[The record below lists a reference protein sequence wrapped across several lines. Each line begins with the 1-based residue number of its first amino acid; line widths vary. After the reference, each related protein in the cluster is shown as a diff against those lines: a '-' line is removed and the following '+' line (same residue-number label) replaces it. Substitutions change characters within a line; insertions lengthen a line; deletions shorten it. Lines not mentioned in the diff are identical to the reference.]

1 MNVKT
6 YIILITLLTVAISHP
21 ASAQATPTDVYHQ
34 ALVVAAEVE
43 LIRLEMGA
51 PPIHRPEI
59 AISGAQPREVYFQ
72 AQTLFEKSN
81 RLLFEQLRER
91 ADSPVEVSSVSE
103 ISPDDVL
110 QLVNASL
117 ELLRRIKAALQIP
130 ESATVSPSDATR
142 TPTDVYRLIVNLN
155 RNLNNLLQ
163 RHFAPADVYQQLTY
177 AVGMASTILSSVEIS
192 ERLGAEPEIARRK
205 TPLDVYRKL
214 IGVYMIVRETMQLS
228 GEQCLTIEQF
238 EFDREDVS
246 PSDVYDIASLLVSE
260 LNYLHGL
267 TPGAAKPKDSYYPG
281 DRLPSHV
288 FQRAGR
294 LESQIIAMRD
304 HAAAHPGWFRP

>member
-6 YIILITLLTVAISHP
+6 SIILIAPLIVAISRL

-34 ALVVAAEVE
+34 ALVVAAEIE

-51 PPIHRPEI
+51 PPIRRPEI
-59 AISGAQPREVYFQ
+59 AVSGAQPREVYFQ
-72 AQTLFEKSN
+72 ALTLFEKSN

-91 ADSPVEVSSVSE
+91 ADPPVEVSSVSATT
-103 ISPDDVL
+103 PDDVL
-110 QLVNASL
+110 QFVDASL
-117 ELLRRIKAALQIP
+117 ELLRRVKAALQIP
-130 ESATVSPSDATR
+130 ESATVSHSNETR
-142 TPTDVYRLIVNLN
+142 TSTDVYRIIVSLN

-163 RHFAPADVYQQLTY
+163 RRFASADVYQQLTY
-177 AVGMASTILSSVEIS
+177 AVGLASTILSSAEIS
-192 ERLGAEPEIARRK
+192 ERLGTKPEIVRRK

-214 IGVYMIVRETMQLS
+214 IGVYMIIYKTMQLS
-228 GEQCLTIEQF
+228 GEQCLVIEQF

-246 PSDVYDIASLLVSE
+246 PSDVYDMASLLVSE
-260 LNYLHGL
+260 LSYLHSL
-267 TPGAAKPKDSYYPG
+267 TPGATKPNDSYYPG

-294 LESQIIAMRD
+294 LESQVITMRD
-304 HAAAHPGWFRP
+304 HAAAHPGWLRP